1 MLRLCLLKASGGCW
15 QTRHLI
21 PSGSLFSIAKV
32 ASSVLVAFCSSL
44 ADGEALDGGL
54 LLGETEGR
62 GIGLLNVLRLLHT
75 VEFNMAVAGEV
86 WADATV
92 RAVGATAS

>member
-1 MLRLCLLKASGGCW
+1 MRRQARKTVTFWGKQSSLDPLRKHVSLW
-15 QTRHLI
+15 THL
-21 PSGSLFSIAKV
+21 
-32 ASSVLVAFCSSL
+32 CSSL